1 MKKPQIRRKQAQ
13 SVFQTIYLLALAI
26 VVLNT
31 TSFAQAPVWNWAK
44 AGSGAFADNS
54 SRTVTDNSGN
64 VYVVGSF
71 ASTTITFG
79 AITLTN
85 ASGGIADL
93 FIVKYDPNGNVIWAK
108 SAGGASTDYASAIAI
123 DNNNNV
129 CIAGSFSSASLTFG
143 PISITNNTSGSS
155 DIFLAKFDSLG
166 NIIWA
171 RRAGGTI
178 SDFCNGIA
186 IVGNGNILITGSFAS
201 SLISFGSTV
210 LTNQGSTD
218 LFVAK
223 YDQNG
228 NVMWAKSHGGSDWD
242 IGLSIK
248 SDVSGN
254 VFVTGYFKSSAINFG
269 SISLTNSSGSSFSDL
284 FLVKYD
290 SNGNVLW
297 AQNPQGLFNK
307 SGNDLAT
314 DVNGNVYI
322 TGYYQGP
329 TLDFGTITVTN
340 NSPSYSDSFTAK
352 YDNNGNVI
360 WANSTGGAFY
370 DVGNGVSVNANGD
383 VFVVGYFEAPS
394 ISFGSNTL
402 VNSGSS
408 DIFILKF
415 ASNGTPQWGI
425 STGGPSQDWGNHLAI
440 SNTGEIYLT
449 GIFQSPTVTFGS
461 TTLTNAGASFDVWI
475 AKLSEL
481 TGIHEHSQLATFLL
495 SPNPASNQFS
505 INLNGSFE
513 NAEVQITD
521 VTGKEVFRNT
531 FYENEQLILNTA
543 ELADGLYTVNI
554 TTREFT
560 GSSKLIVQKK

>member
-1 MKKPQIRRKQAQ
+1 M
-13 SVFQTIYLLALAI
+13 
-26 VVLNT
+26 
-31 TSFAQAPVWNWAK
+31 
-44 AGSGAFADNS
+44 
-54 SRTVTDNSGN
+54 
-64 VYVVGSF
+64 
-71 ASTTITFG
+71 
-79 AITLTN
+79 
-85 ASGGIADL
+85 
-93 FIVKYDPNGNVIWAK
+93 
-108 SAGGASTDYASAIAI
+108 
-123 DNNNNV
+123 
-129 CIAGSFSSASLTFG
+129 
-143 PISITNNTSGSS
+143 
-155 DIFLAKFDSLG
+155 
-166 NIIWA
+166 
-171 RRAGGTI
+171 
-178 SDFCNGIA
+178 
-186 IVGNGNILITGSFAS
+186 
-201 SLISFGSTV
+201 
-210 LTNQGSTD
+210 
-218 LFVAK
+218 
-223 YDQNG
+223 
-228 NVMWAKSHGGSDWD
+228 
-242 IGLSIK
+242 
-248 SDVSGN
+248 
-254 VFVTGYFKSSAINFG
+254 
-269 SISLTNSSGSSFSDL
+269 
-284 FLVKYD
+284 
-290 SNGNVLW
+290 LW
-297 AQNPQGLFNK
+297 AQNPQGLSNK

-481 TGIHEHSQLATFLL
+481 TGIHEHNDPATFLL

-513 NAEVQITD
+513 NQKFKLQMLPERKFF
-521 VTGKEVFRNT
+521 VTFFMKTN
-531 FYENEQLILNTA
+531 
-543 ELADGLYTVNI
+543 
-554 TTREFT
+554 
-560 GSSKLIVQKK
+560 SSF